1 MPGASPASTAR
12 AHTAATM
19 CAAHER
25 NGAHDNVRAWSVA
38 PVINATSNRLRA
50 GQPRAAR
57 WPGAESLA
65 DLLPF
70 EVPRGQC
77 RHTAC
82 FFYTKSSRSCGAVTR
97 CPQVR
102 FYEVCHWN
110 GNWRGQ
116 LSQWQR
122 AGTASHMGG
131 DTRGGSEPL
140 SLGILPYECSL
151 PSSLACVGCPRS
163 YTRIAHPLARPLHSQ
178 EARVA
183 APLAYPGSTEA

>member
-1 MPGASPASTAR
+1 MPLRTGSAPGSRARLDGPEPSHWQTYCRSKCHVAGAGT
-12 AHTAATM
+12 
-19 CAAHER
+19 
-25 NGAHDNVRAWSVA
+25 
-38 PVINATSNRLRA
+38 LRA
-50 GQPRAAR
+50 SFIQKVRVR
-57 WPGAESLA
+57 
-65 DLLPF
+65 
-70 EVPRGQC
+70 
-77 RHTAC
+77 
-82 FFYTKSSRSCGAVTR
+82 GAVTR

-151 PSSLACVGCPRS
+151 PSSLACQCVGCPRS